1 MPPCGEELHQSVS
14 PVLAVQTEGQRHKR
28 AAQPHAR
35 DKACHLIDTAHIKYD
50 YENKNG
56 EQAAGEEEEVLRPQ
70 PLELH
75 LAAHAF
81 IDRIFGHRLKEK
93 RTQKRGGDDQEDT
106 GSEPARSGFRRIRIA
121 RTELLIDPH
130 SADQAD
136 DGANGVDQL
145 GRRVEIRRD
154 HLRSLLNAG
163 HAVTLLRCGVLH
175 RGEQSYG
182 DSCRTENEF
191 SFHG

>member
-28 AAQPHAR
+28 TAQPHAR
-35 DKACHLIDTAHIKYD
+35 DKACHLIDSAHIKYD
-50 YENKNG
+50 YENENG

-93 RTQKRGGDDQEDT
+93 RTQNRGGDDQEDT

-121 RTELLIDPH
+121 RTELLIDPD

-136 DGANGVDQL
+136 DGADGVDQPYGRFEIALDHRL
-145 GRRVEIRRD
+145 GLDKARRAVP
-154 HLRSLLNAG
+154 LRIGSG
-163 HAVTLLRCGVLH
+163 RSQGY
-175 RGEQSYG
+175 S
-182 DSCRTENEF
+182 
-191 SFHG
+191 

>member
-75 LAAHAF
+75 L
-81 IDRIFGHRLKEK
+81 RP
-93 RTQKRGGDDQEDT
+93 T
-106 GSEPARSGFRRIRIA
+106 P
-121 RTELLIDPH
+121 LLIGY
-130 SADQAD
+130 SAI
-136 DGANGVDQL
+136 V
-145 GRRVEIRRD
+145 
-154 HLRSLLNAG
+154 
-163 HAVTLLRCGVLH
+163 
-175 RGEQSYG
+175 
-182 DSCRTENEF
+182 
-191 SFHG
+191 

>member
-1 MPPCGEELHQSVS
+1 MFLMSVYNSCHTFSGDDTSRMPPCGEELHQSVS

-28 AAQPHAR
+28 TAQPHAR
-35 DKACHLIDTAHIKYD
+35 DKACHLIDPAHIKYD
-50 YENKNG
+50 YENENG

-93 RTQKRGGDDQEDT
+93 RTQNRGGDDQEDT

-121 RTELLIDPH
+121 RCSFGLDRELLAVFEVSGSP
-130 SADQAD
+130 
-136 DGANGVDQL
+136 
-145 GRRVEIRRD
+145 E
-154 HLRSLLNAG
+154 LN
-163 HAVTLLRCGVLH
+163 
-175 RGEQSYG
+175 
-182 DSCRTENEF
+182 F
-191 SFHG
+191 